1 MLLGEDYLYK
11 TEFGYH
17 MLFKEEYLCCVQ
29 DVVCN
34 VLPNFLK
41 IYKSDGIDIPMPQ
54 KYYIFNSD
62 NTQELLVNS
71 DNTQKLFMN

>member
-1 MLLGEDYLYK
+1 MLLEEEDLCK

-17 MLFKEEYLCCVQ
+17 VLLEEEYLCCVQ
-29 DVVCN
+29 DAVCK

-54 KYYIFNSD
+54 KYFIFNSD
-62 NTQELLVNS
+62 NTQKLLVNS
-71 DNTQKLFMN
+71 DNTQKLFIN